1 MNRRIMVLLMVTLFL
16 GGQSLFAQST
26 LPEPVFESAPV
37 GREVSGTVETAAVQ
51 SFWLP
56 DFTEVVYYLWD
67 MMSDGDGDQPAVSG
81 HSFNS
86 VATLAAAADSDAD
99 SSIPRNIRNN
109 RYFVESVRLT
119 NLAQESYESGD
130 YDASTAYAEEA
141 VRNARLSDEY
151 VALQLKIREAN
162 DAIAAAKARLD
173 YAASIGAA
181 GRYPGE
187 YGEAQNAYNAS
198 LSARSARDWD
208 GAIAAA
214 GRVINALA
222 YIQPP
227 DSPKPQQPQPSVVE
241 STPLPAQYTVRAW
254 AVSKDCLWNI
264 AGRPWAYGDSTKWR
278 LIYNANRSRMPQP
291 DNPDLIH
298 PGMILDIPGL
308 RGETRQGMWDAGRTY
323 SPLP

>member
-1 MNRRIMVLLMVTLFL
+1 MNRRIMVLLMVLLFF
-16 GGQSLFAQST
+16 GGQSLFAQYT
-26 LPEPVFESAPV
+26 LPEPVFEPPV
-37 GREVSGTVETAAVQ
+37 IEKPASETVEAAAVQ

-56 DFTEVVYYLWD
+56 DFIEVVYYLWD
-67 MMSDGDGDQPAVSG
+67 TAPEGAGGAQASG
-81 HSFNS
+81 YDFGS
-86 VATLAAAADSDAD
+86 VATLAAAADSDAGN
-99 SSIPRNIRNN
+99 SSISRNVRNN

-119 NLAQESYESGD
+119 NLAQESYEAGD

-141 VRNARLSDEY
+141 VRNAQLSDEY
-151 VALQLKIREAN
+151 VALQLKIKEAN

-173 YAASIGAA
+173 YASSIGAA

-187 YGEAQNAYNAS
+187 YGEAQNSYNAS
-198 LSARSARDWD
+198 LSARSVQDWD

-227 DSPKPQQPQPSVVE
+227 DPPREQPSVE
-241 STPLPAQYTVRAW
+241 STPLPAQYTVRTW

-264 AGRPWAYGDSTKWR
+264 AGRSWAYGDPSKWR

-298 PGMILDIPGL
+298 PGMILDIPSVK
-308 RGETRQGMWDAGRTY
+308 GELRQGMWDAGRTY